1 MNFKGILNHTLNHKG
16 KEVKCVHT
24 HTHTYTYTPGYFVQK
39 ITLISMKFHIGKIKN
54 IYSFLWDIPMS
65 VLTLQ
70 KKRKKVLNTQIIL
83 EGKYTYRSQSSL
95 HIFIVIYF

>member
-1 MNFKGILNHTLNHKG
+1 MYIYT
-16 KEVKCVHT
+16 CI
-24 HTHTYTYTPGYFVQK
+24 HTYTYIPGYFVQK

-70 KKRKKVLNTQIIL
+70 KKKKKSSEHTDYFGRKIDLQ
-83 EGKYTYRSQSSL
+83 
-95 HIFIVIYF
+95 